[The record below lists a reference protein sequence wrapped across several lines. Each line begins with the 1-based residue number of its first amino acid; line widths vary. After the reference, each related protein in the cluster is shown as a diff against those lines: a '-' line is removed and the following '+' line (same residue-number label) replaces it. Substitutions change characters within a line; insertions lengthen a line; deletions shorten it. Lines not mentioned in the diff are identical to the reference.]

1 VKETVKPWVRLYP
14 DRVRA
19 LGAPEDID
27 LVSAW
32 RRRVGTN
39 PSGAALTY
47 FDRVW
52 SASELDGASDA
63 FAVALA
69 QLGVTKGDRVGVCL
83 QNIPAFPVALIALW
97 KLGAIALVIN
107 PMYRGR
113 ELRHLID
120 DSESI
125 GIIHTDCDGAEIE
138 KALAGSS
145 IRWRISTSPL
155 DQQGRNDPRAL
166 PDRTPYEPAPAGDF
180 WQLIARHR
188 GQRPEAVG
196 LTGDDVALLAY
207 TSGTTGPPKGAM
219 NTHANVLSVVHN
231 YGRWADLGPSDAV
244 LAIAPFFHITGAVV
258 TCAVSLVA
266 GCNLV
271 LIGRFHP
278 EVALEAFKE
287 HRVTNSVGA
296 ITAFNAMMQVP
307 WASKEH
313 FASVRLLFSGGAP
326 VPPATVADF
335 EQRFG
340 HYIHNAYGMTE
351 TSSGVIAVPP
361 GARAPVEPQT
371 GSLSIGVA
379 LPGLEVRIVDPEG
392 KPLPPG
398 TVGELEISGPAIVPG
413 YWRKPEAT
421 KSTMPGGR
429 LRTGDGAIMDADGWV
444 FLVDRIKDQI
454 NVSGYKVWPREVEDV
469 LYEHPAVREAAVV
482 GQPDA
487 YRGETVAAY
496 VSLRQGQTVTP
507 EELVAFAR
515 ERLAAYKVPRI
526 VQVIEDLPKTQT
538 GKIRR
543 NVLRDQGQGAS

>member
-1 VKETVKPWVRLYP
+1 MTETVKPWVRLYP
-14 DRVRA
+14 ERVRS
-19 LGAPEDID
+19 LGVPEDVD

-32 RRRVGTN
+32 RRRVSQN

-52 SASELDGASDA
+52 SASDVDNASDA
-63 FAVALA
+63 FAVALL

-83 QNIPAFPVALIALW
+83 QNIPAFPVAMLALW

-120 DSESI
+120 DSQSV
-125 GIIHTDCDGAEIE
+125 GIIHTDSDGPEIE
-138 KALAGSS
+138 KAVLGSS
-145 IRWRISTSPL
+145 IKWRVSTSPG
-155 DQQGRNDPRAL
+155 DQQDRNDSRAF
-166 PDRTPYEPAPAGDF
+166 PDQASYEPAPAGDF
-180 WQLIARHR
+180 WQLVGKHR
-188 GQRPEAVG
+188 GQCPEPVI
-196 LTGDDVALLAY
+196 LSGDDVALLAY
-207 TSGTTGPPKGAM
+207 TSGTTGPPKGAL

-231 YGRWADLGPSDAV
+231 YSRWADLGPSDAV
-244 LAIAPFFHITGAVV
+244 LAMAPFFHITGAVV

-278 EVALEAFKE
+278 EVAIEAFKE

-313 FASVRLLFSGGAP
+313 FSSARTLFSGGAP

-335 EQRFG
+335 AQRFG

-361 GARAPVEPQT
+361 GTRAPVEPQT
-371 GSLSIGVA
+371 GSLSIGVP
-379 LPGLEVRIVDPEG
+379 LPGIDVRIIGPDGQE
-392 KPLPPG
+392 LPHG
-398 TVGELEISGPAIVPG
+398 TVGELEISGAAIVPG
-413 YWRKPEAT
+413 YWRNPDAT
-421 KSTMPGGR
+421 KATMPGGR
-429 LRTGDGAIMDADGWV
+429 LRTGDGAIMDAEGWIY
-444 FLVDRIKDQI
+444 LVDRIKDQI

-496 VSLRQGQTVTP
+496 VSLRQGQTLTP

-526 VQVIEDLPKTQT
+526 VQVVEDLPKTQT

-543 NVLRDQGQGAS
+543 NVLRDQQRTAA